1 MRISFWSPALVSVAS
16 AQGLRSQD
24 SEPRRSAGLVSRLPS
39 VGSPPTRPG
48 HPAPSS
54 SRPRPLGRTVAFDPG
69 WAADLCRQT
78 GRQQGGPEGRR
89 VISPP
94 ARALRLPTPSS
105 APPHLAR
112 PVAAPLS
119 FRGRE
124 KVPVRPP
131 PLKGAALPLPHP
143 PQTGSALSPK
153 HLSEAPKGL
162 DFPSPP
168 LAFQDKRGLGSKM
181 DWTGGA
187 GVRICPAGL
196 LLLLLLLE
204 RLYQERAPLRSR
216 LESPNVGAS
225 GKRPPL
231 AAGWNAPLASA
242 ALGVPERWLEVSG
255 LSSSQPAPLL
265 SSSRF
270 FSFAHPPPPT
280 LIPAGSG
287 PSAKPDRYLAVENKQ
302 ASVIVISNKTAF
314 SPKGCAFWSPL

>member
-39 VGSPPTRPG
+39 VGSAPTRPG

-69 WAADLCRQT
+69 WAANLCRQT
-78 GRQQGGPEGRR
+78 ARQQGGPEGRR
-89 VISPP
+89 VIPPP

-131 PLKGAALPLPHP
+131 PLKGAALPRPHP

-153 HLSEAPKGL
+153 HLSGAPKGL

-168 LAFQDKRGLGSKM
+168 LAFQEKRRLGSKM

-187 GVRICPAGL
+187 GGRICPAGL

-204 RLYQERAPLRSR
+204 RLFQERHLCGPGWRAPTLAHLGNDPRS
-216 LESPNVGAS
+216 
-225 GKRPPL
+225 PL
-231 AAGWNAPLASA
+231 AGMPHSPPPRWESLRGVWRSLGFPPRNQPLYC
-242 ALGVPERWLEVSG
+242 PR
-255 LSSSQPAPLL
+255 
-265 SSSRF
+265 RDF
-270 FSFAHPPPPT
+270 FHLPTRPHPP
-280 LIPAGSG
+280 
-287 PSAKPDRYLAVENKQ
+287 
-302 ASVIVISNKTAF
+302 
-314 SPKGCAFWSPL
+314 